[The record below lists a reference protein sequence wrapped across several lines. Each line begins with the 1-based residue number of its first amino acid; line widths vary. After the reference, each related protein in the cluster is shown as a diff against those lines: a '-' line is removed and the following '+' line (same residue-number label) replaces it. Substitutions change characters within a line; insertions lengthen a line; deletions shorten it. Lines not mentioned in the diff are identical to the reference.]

1 MAASLAI
8 YGFIRA
14 TASSHSAYVC
24 RGFGAAFAVD
34 LVLGFVEGIF
44 WEMDGEL
51 EIGKSG
57 GCLKLEV
64 IAEPRD
70 DCSSRR
76 SDVTQYGAG
85 MRS

>member
-1 MAASLAI
+1 
-8 YGFIRA
+8 
-14 TASSHSAYVC
+14 
-24 RGFGAAFAVD
+24 
-34 LVLGFVEGIF
+34 
-44 WEMDGEL
+44 MDGEL